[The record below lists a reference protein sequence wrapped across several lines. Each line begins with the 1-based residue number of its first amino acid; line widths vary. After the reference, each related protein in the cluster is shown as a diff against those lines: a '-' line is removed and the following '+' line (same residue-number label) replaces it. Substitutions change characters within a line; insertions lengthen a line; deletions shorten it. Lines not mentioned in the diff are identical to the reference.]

1 MNALRV
7 KWQNYDREKNIEST
21 HEQMNTWK
29 MMHIETTQNTNIYI
43 IKSTPFNLYRTT
55 IRKIIL
61 NYETFHAV
69 ISTLSFFHSRFVF
82 FFFCSFV
89 VVAKLKR
96 NKINIFTSWT
106 QLETEFTIFIL
117 NKERILL
124 RTFFFLWVDQKRKFI
139 L

>member
-1 MNALRV
+1 MTEKRTSNQRTRRWTLE
-7 KWQNYDREKNIEST
+7 KWCTLKPHRIQ
-21 HEQMNTWK
+21 
-29 MMHIETTQNTNIYI
+29 IYI

-106 QLETEFTIFIL
+106 QLETKFTIFIL